1 MRDPYENITIG
12 NFIYGLGLTMGR
24 RCKTDS
30 PPGALN
36 LLQQTPADSTLA
48 DVLIQFPGVIRLIEF
63 KRKNN
68 NSPKEL
74 LKRERIATAL
84 TGRKDLVSISRSIH
98 WYIETEPL
106 PAEKN
111 EWLTTICPYLDL
123 GNTDRP
129 SSTLA
134 DYLKVFTDEVLDETS
149 VRQAPALVKEYLALI
164 SRTPKSFGGSSAMLL
179 SVAKDGGLNYIVVN
193 DYRDLELI
201 HKKLIEMVRDQAK
214 SIELENSQLPD
225 RTTRDRHRER
235 DHERGHGF
243 GR

>member
-30 PPGALN
+30 PPVALN

-48 DVLIQFPGVIRLIEF
+48 DVLIQFPGAIRLIEF
-63 KRKNN
+63 KRKSN

-74 LKRERIATAL
+74 LKRERIATEL

-123 GNTDRP
+123 GNTDWASP
-129 SSTLA
+129 DSPDTFNNMMCSG
-134 DYLKVFTDEVLDETS
+134 DINDEDKKELHGRV
-149 VRQAPALVKEYLALI
+149 QA
-164 SRTPKSFGGSSAMLL
+164 
-179 SVAKDGGLNYIVVN
+179 
-193 DYRDLELI
+193 
-201 HKKLIEMVRDQAK
+201 
-214 SIELENSQLPD
+214 
-225 RTTRDRHRER
+225 
-235 DHERGHGF
+235 
-243 GR
+243 